1 MFILVG
7 KSVSI
12 MDILSI
18 ENLYE
23 PLFQPLCEINDDDLW
38 VEKGIAYGRCSAFPF
53 LMKTYEELLENVDNL
68 SDVEKNNIISR
79 FYSLIK
85 QLSVDY
91 LVFFSYKRQ
100 PNIITPLKKVNTECV
115 YNLVQKSMI
124 NLFIPELQIVCIGH
138 DDFGFLVLST
148 DNNDKLEVLKQAIH
162 KNSLHFLSVT

>member
-1 MFILVG
+1 
-7 KSVSI
+7 

-18 ENLYE
+18 ENLYD

-91 LVFFSYKRQ
+91 LVFFLTRGGQILSLLLKRL
-100 PNIITPLKKVNTECV
+100 IVNACTILC
-115 YNLVQKSMI
+115 KS
-124 NLFIPELQIVCIGH
+124 L
-138 DDFGFLVLST
+138 
-148 DNNDKLEVLKQAIH
+148 
-162 KNSLHFLSVT
+162 